1 MNNNFNHLFRSWSKS
16 YLLTGVKCPQ
26 FRIRIGEEGREGV
39 DVCGEVSIH
48 VHRVPSLSVS
58 ECPCGS
64 CIFWLVARKTRPA
77 SLAMDGVMVDV
88 SNKIIFVNVWM
99 DVGLDREKNII
110 KIV

>member
-1 MNNNFNHLFRSWSKS
+1 M
-16 YLLTGVKCPQ
+16 
-26 FRIRIGEEGREGV
+26 
-39 DVCGEVSIH
+39 CGEGSIH

-64 CIFWLVARKTRPA
+64 CIFWLVARKTCIVGHGA
-77 SLAMDGVMVDV
+77 MVDV